1 MKSCIMAGEVPNA
14 KHMRG
19 RLNPSYMYL
28 IFAGVP
34 PPPAKSPS
42 TPYFTPIQPAPALV
56 AAAANAHA
64 IQTSNILNIIQRN
77 NNKADEVTGFFYYL
91 LLVLQ
96 VVITGKNNPFKEIVQ
111 SPCLSEVKPQIKTLR
126 STDCN
131 NLTLS

>member
-1 MKSCIMAGEVPNA
+1 MLLQNVVQIGGAMGGAVKSCIMAGKVLNVIP
-14 KHMRG
+14 MRG
-19 RLNPSYMYL
+19 TLNSSHMYF

-77 NNKADEVTGFFYYL
+77 NSKTDEVTGFF
-91 LLVLQ
+91 
-96 VVITGKNNPFKEIVQ
+96 
-111 SPCLSEVKPQIKTLR
+111 
-126 STDCN
+126 
-131 NLTLS
+131 